1 MKFCSFESTSLRFSF
16 QPEVPKQYILSKII
30 AVLPRMPNFR
40 PANPILMPSSRTLVL
55 NTTQVAQKIDRIAF
69 EIYENHYNEQEIIIG
84 GISGN
89 GMRLA
94 ELLANRLKVISSI
107 HVRLVEVR
115 VDKKDPLA
123 TAAYVE
129 LEKDDVRDKVVVL
142 VDDVLNSGKTLIYG
156 VRHFL
161 QVRLKALHTAVLID
175 RDHKRFPVKAD
186 HVGLT
191 LSTTLQE
198 HITVELNGEMSV
210 YLE

>member
-1 MKFCSFESTSLRFSF
+1 MSIT
-16 QPEVPKQYILSKII
+16 
-30 AVLPRMPNFR
+30 
-40 PANPILMPSSRTLVL
+40 RTQVL
-55 NTTQVAQKIDRIAF
+55 NATQIAHKIDRIAF
-69 EIYENHYNEQEIIIG
+69 EIYENHYNEKQIIIG

-94 ELLANRLKVISSI
+94 ELIAARLRVISSVEI
-107 HVRLVEVR
+107 KLVEVL

-129 LEKDDVRDKVVVL
+129 LEKEDVRDKVVIL

-186 HVGLT
+186 HVGLS

-198 HITVELNGEMSV
+198 HVTVILNGDMAV
-210 YLE
+210 YLD